1 MGLLLGLQGQTCWRQ
16 QQSPYQQTLLP
27 AKSAFAAVDQAAV
40 GQCLGL
46 KLFACDLLSHPAA
59 ASQATASMRAQPTA
73 YAGYATQWI
82 VATVHG
88 TNLPACLPR
97 VLLRRLQ
104 RFYTHLHSYLMA
116 GRFADRLQPW
126 LDAFGPDK

>member
-1 MGLLLGLQGQTCWRQ
+1 MRCLRL
-16 QQSPYQQTLLP
+16 
-27 AKSAFAAVDQAAV
+27 AKAALDY
-40 GQCLGL
+40 
-46 KLFACDLLSHPAA
+46 SHCT
-59 ASQATASMRAQPTA
+59 SHQ
-73 YAGYATQWI
+73 
-82 VATVHG
+82 
-88 TNLPACLPR
+88 PACTPC